1 MAVAEP
7 PFTLE
12 IHEGAFDV
20 RRYPARVVAETL
32 VTGGSFDAAGNEGF
46 RRLAGYIFGGNRIRQ
61 TIAMTAPVGERRDS
75 RKLAMTAPVGERSV
89 DGAWVVTFTMPLGE
103 TLESLP
109 VPNDARVTLHEA
121 PAARVA
127 VHRFSGRWTDA
138 KYAEKTAA
146 LREWIGAR
154 GLVAVG
160 EPEVNRYDPPWTPW
174 FLRRNEIWLSLGG

>member
-12 IHEGAFDV
+12 IHEAAFDV

-32 VTGGSFDAAGNEGF
+32 VSGGSFGAAGNEGF

-61 TIAMTAPVGERRDS
+61 TIAMTAPVGERRSS

-89 DGAWVVTFTMPLGE
+89 EGAWAVTFTMPLGE

-109 VPNDARVTLHEA
+109 VPDDARVTLHEA

-127 VHRFSGRWTDA
+127 VHRFSGRWTDG
-138 KYAEKTAA
+138 KYAEKTAE
-146 LREWIGAR
+146 LRAWIAAR

-174 FLRRNEIWLSLGG
+174 FMRRNEIWLSIDG